1 MKARD
6 LTYLGNGVYE
16 LETGNREGHPKEGD
30 LSVIRFGCIETA
42 FDVKEFKEDAEF
54 Q

>member
-6 LTYLGNGVYE
+6 LTYLGDGVYE
-16 LETGNREGHPKEGD
+16 LETGNCEGRPREGD
-30 LSVIRFGCIETA
+30 LSVIRFGCIETD
-42 FDVKEFKEDAEF
+42 FDVKKFEDDAEF

>member
-6 LTYLGNGVYE
+6 LTYLGDGIYE
-16 LETGNREGHPKEGD
+16 LETGNREGHPREGD
-30 LSVIRFGCIETA
+30 LSVIRVGCIETD
-42 FDVKEFKEDAEF
+42 FEVKEVKEDAEF

>member
-16 LETGNREGHPKEGD
+16 LETGNREGHPREGD
-30 LSVIRFGCIETA
+30 LSVIRFGCLETD
-42 FDVKEFKEDAEF
+42 FDVKKVKEDAEC

>member
-6 LTYLGNGVYE
+6 LTYLGNGAYE
-16 LETGNREGHPKEGD
+16 LKPGNREGHPKEGD

-42 FDVKEFKEDAEF
+42 FDVRIFKEDAEL